1 VSAESAPLRAVTAQD
16 GQKAARSTS
25 IPKIRFLSG
34 AGVESVLWG
43 LVIAHLVKWAVSFG
57 YFAAW
62 QLKYPGP
69 LYGDAHPYLLW
80 YGKDDWDRLVIHVQ
94 NGLPGEVSVLCG
106 IAYAVVLAVILLRFA
121 RRARHPRAGALI
133 AVLLSVAL
141 GALVTWLAI
150 RQLAGWHVHW
160 FPTQDEPAWWVT
172 WRHDIR
178 DVGIALVATIIVRLM
193 FSKPK
198 YPVDD
203 NPGLAVYLTRVPLAI
218 AAALVPI
225 AILGVVAWKLPWLTQ
240 HGWHVPS
247 QYEPWA
253 GEANGWVSAGLWI
266 TSVMGITGGL
276 VATRVIQRVA
286 DDVQW
291 FWAERSAGKLR
302 AEGFLST
309 GRVIGTPAHRLR
321 VHWLLDNSPVLPV
334 RNPWLVRIMVAVAGL
349 SMLAAGAGAWLNLVG
364 PAAH

>member
-1 VSAESAPLRAVTAQD
+1 MSAEGDGQEPSYEAIPGVANSYVVGDGAPLRAVTAQD
-16 GQKAARSTS
+16 GKKAARSTS

-34 AGVESVLWG
+34 AGFESVLWG

-57 YFAAW
+57 YFATW
-62 QLKYPGP
+62 QVRYAVG
-69 LYGDAHPYLLW
+69 YGSTTFTIVYW
-80 YGKDDWDRLVIHVQ
+80 KDFWDRLPVHVQ
-94 NGLPGEVSVLCG
+94 N
-106 IAYAVVLAVILLRFA
+106 LL
-121 RRARHPRAGALI
+121 G
-133 AVLLSVAL
+133 
-141 GALVTWLAI
+141 
-150 RQLAGWHVHW
+150 QHW
-160 FPTQDEPAWWVT
+160 FPAQVEPAWWVT

-225 AILGVVAWKLPWLTQ
+225 TILGVVAWKLPWLTQ

-266 TSVMGITGGL
+266 TSVMGIAGGL

-286 DDVQW
+286 DDIQW

-349 SMLAAGAGAWLNLVG
+349 SMLAAGVGAWLNLVG